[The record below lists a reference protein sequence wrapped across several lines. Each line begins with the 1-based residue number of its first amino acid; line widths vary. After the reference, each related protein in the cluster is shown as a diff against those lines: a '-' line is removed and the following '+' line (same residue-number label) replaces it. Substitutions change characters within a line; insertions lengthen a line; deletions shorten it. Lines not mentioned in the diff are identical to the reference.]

1 LSIEDRFINVYYVAQ
16 QHFNTA
22 NPHGFLIRAVVID
35 DEVYTIPTK
44 DFKEGKV
51 RVNALPFSDLIDLK
65 RATRVYDSDFEEQIA
80 GILFQEEVLERRRF
94 DLFRLE
100 QENGSANL
108 VNEETSNPAIN
119 PSYYE
124 FIGAKKPDD
133 EEKLFRSFIKI
144 IDEIGEEKHRL
155 MLLRQ
160 NKDVIEPQ
168 LYENKILELH
178 NGMRSKFNIIQTMGV
193 NFDDNFIK

>member
-1 LSIEDRFINVYYVAQ
+1 MSIEDRFINVYYVAQ